1 MSDSPDKVIIL
12 GGKGML
18 GTEVAAECKHRRMD
32 FEVFDLPEFDIT
44 NTHQLLSV
52 IHPAHTIVN
61 CAAYTNVEKAETETE
76 LAFRVNAEAV
86 GLLATSAKKSGA
98 WVLHISTDFVFDGA
112 SDKPYTEKDIP
123 RPINAYGRTK
133 LAGERLLVENHCH
146 NCIMRVEW
154 TYGMKGDNFIKKIL
168 QKARTLASAKP
179 ASWRGLDCGG
189 PGETGQKDMKIVDDQ
204 IGSPT
209 ATTEA
214 AKAVCDLIHKKP
226 TGIYHFA
233 SQGYV
238 SRFDVAQ
245 FIAEKLALDVQL
257 TPCKTSDFPSAAV
270 RPLNSKFD
278 CSKIRPL
285 LSGPIKPWQVPLE
298 EFLKQ
303 L

>member
-18 GTEVAAECKHRRMD
+18 GTEVAAECKRRGMD

-86 GLLATSAKKSGA
+86 GLLATSARKSGA

-112 SDKPYTEKDIP
+112 SDKLYTEKDIP
-123 RPINAYGRTK
+123 HPINAYGRTK

-168 QKARTLASAKP
+168 QKARALVSAKP
-179 ASWRGLDCGG
+179 VEA
-189 PGETGQKDMKIVDDQ
+189 GQKDMKVVDDQ

-238 SRFDVAQ
+238 SRFDVAK
-245 FIAEKLALDVQL
+245 FIVEKLALDVRL
-257 TPCKTSDFPSAAV
+257 THCKTSDFPSAAA
-270 RPLNSKFD
+270 RPLNSRFD